1 MSLLSRR
8 MLMNQTNVIIDDNLI
23 NMDEYSI
30 ATSTYN
36 QRITIDSTKTYYI
49 YDYNYFTCFNKWS
62 SNIGIG
68 SSDNGKAIFKDGTIE
83 VEIFISPG
91 KNPYFGLTKRS

>member
-23 NMDEYSI
+23 NMDKYSI
-30 ATSTYN
+30 ATSTYS

-49 YDYNYFTCFNKWS
+49 YDYNYFNCYNVWG
-62 SNIGIG
+62 SNVGMG
-68 SSDNGKAIFKDGTIE
+68 SSDSGKAIFKDGTIE
-83 VEIFISPG
+83 VVIFISPG